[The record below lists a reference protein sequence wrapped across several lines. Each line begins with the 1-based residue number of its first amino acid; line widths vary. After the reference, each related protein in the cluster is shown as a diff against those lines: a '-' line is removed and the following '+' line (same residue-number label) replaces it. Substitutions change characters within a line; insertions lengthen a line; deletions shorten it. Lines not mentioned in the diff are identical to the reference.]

1 MLTESYS
8 IMRTVGK
15 KIEIVFVS
23 SHKDEA
29 SFKEYF
35 HMMSWLALP
44 FQERTLEETLKN
56 KYDVEGINDI
66 VI

>member
-1 MLTESYS
+1 MLAESYS
-8 IMRTVGK
+8 IMRTAGK

-23 SHKDEA
+23 SDKDEA

-35 HMMSWLALP
+35 DMMPWLALP
-44 FQERTLEETLKN
+44 FQERALEETLKN
-56 KYDVEGINDI
+56 KYGVEGINDI

>member
-1 MLTESYS
+1 
-8 IMRTVGK
+8 MRTAGK

-23 SHKDEA
+23 SDKDEA

-35 HMMSWLALP
+35 DMMSWLTLP
-44 FQERTLEETLKN
+44 FQERALEETLKN
-56 KYDVEGINDI
+56 KYGVEGINDI

>member
-23 SHKDEA
+23 SDKDEA

-35 HMMSWLALP
+35 DMMPWLTLP
-44 FQERTLEETLKN
+44 FQERALEETLKN
-56 KYDVEGINDI
+56 KYGVEGINDI